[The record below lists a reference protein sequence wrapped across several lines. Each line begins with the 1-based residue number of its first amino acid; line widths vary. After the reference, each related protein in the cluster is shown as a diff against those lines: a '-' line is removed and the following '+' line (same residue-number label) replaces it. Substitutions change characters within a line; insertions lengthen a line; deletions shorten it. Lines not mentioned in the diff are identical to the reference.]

1 MQTFL
6 PYADFAQSAKVLDMK
21 RLGKQRVEVLQ
32 LLNSFYKSD
41 YRGWKNHP
49 AREMWRGFENALVKY
64 GQVICVEW
72 LSRGYKDTCYDKIT
86 ARTDPNKPYNL
97 PPWFGREDIHQSH
110 KSNLIRKMPNYY
122 KAIWPEVPDNLVYNW
137 PVPLK
142 GTTI

>member
-1 MQTFL
+1 M
-6 PYADFAQSAKVLDMK
+6 PYADFAKSAKVLDMR

-32 LLNSFYKSD
+32 LLNSFYKLD

-49 AREMWRGFENALVKY
+49 VREMWRGYGNALVKY

-86 ARTDPNKPYNL
+86 ARTDITKPYIL

-122 KAIWPEVPDNLVYNW
+122 KAIWPEVADNLEYAW

-142 GTTI
+142 GTAV